1 MTNIWSRSCMI
12 SSRTAA
18 DVAGLRAT
26 PTRFPNTL
34 MRCTVRDRSL
44 LPSQWTRNE
53 SVPACTN
60 SSTKKS
66 GLEIIRCASS
76 GKRVTLRSDLTTS
89 APMERFGTKCPSMTS
104 TWMRSAPA
112 RSGGRN
118 RPRGSRA
125 PVSLRLSYWS
135 SLFHSCGTGM
145 SFFKSVHKLPIAAG
159 HLSHSGLPRGL
170 LITPEH
176 KRLPE
181 VGPTHGEADEA
192 WYSGRRRQPFA
203 HLFVVFATP
212 QDDAAD
218 FVATAPT
225 RGRHNLRAILAAV
238 QPLDLPHVR
247 LYLCVLELLDALD
260 HKPGAQLQVVGLLV
274 ALKLFKLR
282 LLRRYQQLEH
292 KQAATLTMQVVR
304 QPLQPS
310 RLPAV

>member
-1 MTNIWSRSCMI
+1 MTRTWSRSGRI
-12 SSRTAA
+12 SSSTAA
-18 DVAGLRAT
+18 EVAGLMAA
-26 PTRFPNTL
+26 PTDFPNAL

-44 LPSQWTRNE
+44 FPSQWTRKE
-53 SVPACTN
+53 SVPACAN

-66 GLEIIRCASS
+66 GLKIIRCVSS
-76 GKRVTLRSDLTTS
+76 GRRVTLRSDSTIT
-89 APMERFGTKCPSMTS
+89 APSERFGTKCPSMTS
-104 TWMRSAPA
+104 TW
-112 RSGGRN
+112 N
-118 RPRGSRA
+118 
-125 PVSLRLSYWS
+125 
-135 SLFHSCGTGM
+135 HSCGTGM

-203 HLFVVFATP
+203 HLFVVFAAP

-225 RGRHNLRAILAAV
+225 RGGHNLRAILAAV

-260 HKPGAQLQVVGLLV
+260 HKPGAQLQIVGLLV